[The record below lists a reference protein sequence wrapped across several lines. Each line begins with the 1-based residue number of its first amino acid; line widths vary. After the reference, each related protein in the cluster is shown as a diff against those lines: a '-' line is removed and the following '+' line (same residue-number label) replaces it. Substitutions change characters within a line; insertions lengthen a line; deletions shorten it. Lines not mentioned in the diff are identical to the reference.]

1 MVTAPVLLERI
12 FEPLCDVI
20 TLESAER
27 IADWRA
33 DETTQLRL
41 DELGDKCN
49 EGLLS
54 AEEREEYDIY
64 IQAIDFIGILQSKAR
79 TILRRN
85 HS

>member
-1 MVTAPVLLERI
+1 METAPVLLERI

-33 DETTQLRL
+33 DEKTQLRL

-54 AEEREEYDIY
+54 SEEREEYDIY